1 MSTVRRNRR
10 AGVEDL
16 WTKEVLDENKKAH
29 RVPSKLHGK
38 GKRWR
43 ARYVDDAGNE
53 HTMRFARKT
62 DGKAWLDAQVSTLV
76 QGTHV
81 APRNSQLTVEQWA
94 EEWLK
99 GYANHREKTVELAT
113 WHVKKINAGLGSL
126 QLSAVRPSTVK
137 KWMVALKDEGLAD
150 SYVYSLHSRLA
161 QILGDAMHDG
171 LLARNP
177 CSRRTSPKTGQQ
189 KVYVATSE
197 QIWALHDAMPPHL
210 RVAVLLGSFVGLR
223 ISEAAGLRIAD
234 VDFAN
239 GVVTPR
245 QQWPARELKTDSS
258 TKPVPVP
265 PELVAMLEVSAK
277 TFRGERLVC
286 DELGK
291 PVSPWVIAWNLRA
304 AKAKVPGLPEE
315 FSFQDF
321 RHYYASLLI
330 RRGADIKAVQA
341 RLRHGSAIT
350 TLRYYAHLWP
360 DADETTR
367 TAVGAAIKDWPGST
381 AYSLRTEADQTNPDD
396 EDDDPNALVEA
407 V

>member
-1 MSTVRRNRR
+1 MTARRNRR

-16 WTKEVLDENKKAH
+16 WTKDERQPDGTVR

-53 HTMRFARKT
+53 HTKRFARKT
-62 DGKAWLDAQVSTLV
+62 DGQAWLDAQVATLV
-76 QGTHV
+76 HGTHV
-81 APRNSQLTVEQWA
+81 APRDAQRTVEEWA
-94 EEWLK
+94 NDWLR
-99 GYANHREKTVELAT
+99 GYANHRDTTVELAT
-113 WHVKKINAGLGSL
+113 WHVKKINDGLGSL

-137 KWMVALKDEGLAD
+137 KWMVQLKAEGLAD

-161 QILGDAMHDG
+161 QILGDAVHDG

-177 CSRRTSPKTGQQ
+177 CSRRTSPTTGQQ

-197 QIWALHDAMPPHL
+197 QIWALHDTMPAHL

-223 ISEAAGLRIAD
+223 VSEAAGLLVTD
-234 VDFAN
+234 VDFES
-239 GVVTPR
+239 GVVHPR
-245 QQWPARELKTDSS
+245 QQWPARPLKTESS
-258 TKPVPVP
+258 TKPVPIP
-265 PELVAMLEVSAK
+265 PELVAMLEESVRV
-277 TFRGERLVC
+277 FPGERLVC
-286 DELGK
+286 DVLGK
-291 PVSPWVIAWNLRA
+291 PVSPWVIGWNLRA

-367 TAVGAAIKDWPGST
+367 AAVGAAIKDWPGST
-381 AYSLRTEADQTNPDD
+381 AYSLRTEAEHGEQADD
-396 EDDDPNALVEA
+396 EHQPNAQVEA

>member
-1 MSTVRRNRR
+1 MTVKRNRR

-16 WTKEVLDENKKAH
+16 WTKEELDENKKAR

-43 ARYVDDAGNE
+43 ARYVDDAGEE
-53 HTMRFARKT
+53 HSKRFARKV
-62 DGKAWLDAQVSTLV
+62 DGQAWLDAQVATLV

-81 APRNSQLTVEQWA
+81 APRNAQQTVEDWA
-94 EEWLK
+94 NEWLK
-99 GYANHREKTVELAT
+99 GYANHRDTTVELAT
-113 WHVKKINAGLGSL
+113 WHVKKINEGLGSL

-137 KWMVALKDEGLAD
+137 KWMVALKAEGLAD

-189 KVYVATSE
+189 KVYVATPE
-197 QIWALHDAMPPHL
+197 QVWALHDAMPAHL

-223 ISEAAGLRIAD
+223 ISEAAGLRTTD

-239 GVVTPR
+239 GIVHPR
-245 QQWPARELKTDSS
+245 QQWPERPLKTESS

-265 PELVAMLEVSAK
+265 PELVAMLEESAR
-277 TFRGERLVC
+277 TFPGEHMIC

-291 PVSPWVIAWNLRA
+291 SVSPWVIGWNLRA
-304 AKAKVPGLPEE
+304 ARAKVPGLPEE

-321 RHYYASLLI
+321 RHFYASLLI

-367 TAVGAAIKDWPGST
+367 IAIGAAIRDWPGST
-381 AYSLRTEADQTNPDD
+381 AYSLRTEADQPDPADD
-396 EDDDPNALVEA
+396 EDDPKEQAEA

>member
-1 MSTVRRNRR
+1 MTVKRNRR

-53 HTMRFARKT
+53 HTQRFTRKT
-62 DGKAWLDAQVSTLV
+62 DGQAWLDTQVATLV

-81 APRNSQLTVEQWA
+81 APRHSQQTVEQWA
-94 EEWLK
+94 NEWLK
-99 GYANHREKTVELAT
+99 GYANHRDTTVTLAT
-113 WHVKKINAGLGSL
+113 WHVKKINEGLGSL

-137 KWMVALKDEGLAD
+137 KWVVALKAEGLAD

-197 QIWALHDAMPPHL
+197 QVWALHDAMPAHL
-210 RVAVLLGSFVGLR
+210 RVAVLLGAFVGLR
-223 ISEAAGLRIAD
+223 VSEAAGLRTTD

-239 GVVTPR
+239 GIVNPC
-245 QQWPARELKTDSS
+245 QQWPARELKTESS

-265 PELVAMLEVSAK
+265 AELVAMLEVSAK
-277 TFRGERLVC
+277 TFPGERLVC
-286 DELGK
+286 DEVGK

-304 AKAKVPGLPEE
+304 AKEKVPGLPEE

-381 AYSLRTEADQTNPDD
+381 AYSLRTEADQANQATD
-396 EDDDPNALVEA
+396 EEDPNALVEA

>member
-1 MSTVRRNRR
+1 MTVKRNRR

-53 HTMRFARKT
+53 HTKRFARKA
-62 DGKAWLDAQVSTLV
+62 DAQAWLDAQVASLV
-76 QGTHV
+76 QGIHV
-81 APRNSQLTVEQWA
+81 APRDSQKTVEQWA
-94 EEWLK
+94 NEWLK
-99 GYANHREKTVELAT
+99 GYANHRETTVELAT
-113 WHVKKINAGLGSL
+113 WHVKKINEGLGSL

-137 KWMVALKDEGLAD
+137 KWMVALKSEGLAD

-197 QIWALHDAMPPHL
+197 QVWALHEAMPAHL
-210 RVAVLLGSFVGLR
+210 RVAVLLGAFVGLR
-223 ISEAAGLRIAD
+223 ISEAAGLRTAD

-239 GVVTPR
+239 GIVQPR
-245 QQWPARELKTDSS
+245 QQWPGRELKTESS
-258 TKPVPVP
+258 TKPVPIP
-265 PELVAMLEVSAK
+265 PELVAMLEESAK
-277 TFRGERLVC
+277 VFPGDHLVC
-286 DELGK
+286 DEFGK
-291 PVSPWVIAWNLRA
+291 PVSPWVIGWHLRA
-304 AKAKVPGLPEE
+304 AKEKVHDLPEA

-321 RHYYASLLI
+321 RHFYASLLI

-381 AYSLRTEADQTNPDD
+381 AYSLRTETEQTDSTDDQDS
-396 EDDDPNALVEA
+396 ENAQAEA

>member
-1 MSTVRRNRR
+1 MTGARRNRR
-10 AGVEDL
+10 ASVEDL
-16 WTKEVLDENKKAH
+16 WTKDERQPDGTVL
-29 RVPSKLHGK
+29 RVPSKLDGK

-43 ARYVDDAGNE
+43 ARYVDDSGIE
-53 HTMRFARKT
+53 HSMRFVRKADAKT
-62 DGKAWLDAQVSTLV
+62 WLDAQVATLV

-81 APRNSQLTVEQWA
+81 APRDSQQTVEQWA
-94 EEWLK
+94 TEWLK
-99 GYANHREKTVELAT
+99 GYANHRETTVELAS
-113 WHVKKINAGLGSL
+113 WHVKKINAGLGSM
-126 QLSAVRPSTVK
+126 QLAAVRPSTVK
-137 KWMVALKDEGLAD
+137 KWMVALKAEGLAD

-177 CSRRTSPKTGQQ
+177 CSRRTSPNTGQQ
-189 KVYVATSE
+189 KVYVATPE
-197 QIWALHDAMPPHL
+197 QVWALHDAMPAHL

-223 ISEAAGLRIAD
+223 ISEAAGLRTDD
-234 VDFAN
+234 VDFGN
-239 GVVTPR
+239 CIVHPR
-245 QQWPARELKTDSS
+245 VQWPARDLKTESS
-258 TKPVPVP
+258 TKSVPVP
-265 PELVAMLEVSAK
+265 PELVAMLEESAK
-277 TFRGERLVC
+277 AFPGKNLVC
-286 DELGK
+286 DVFGK

-321 RHYYASLLI
+321 RHFYASLLI

-367 TAVGAAIKDWPGST
+367 LAVGAAIREWPGST
-381 AYSLRTEADQTNPDD
+381 AYSLRTEADESATQDD
-396 EDDDPNALVEA
+396 EGEPNAQVEG

>member
-1 MSTVRRNRR
+1 MSGVRRNRR

-16 WTKEVLDENKKAH
+16 WTKEVLDENHKAR

-43 ARYVDDAGNE
+43 ARYVDDVSGE
-53 HTMRFARKT
+53 HSKRFARKV
-62 DGKAWLDAQVSTLV
+62 DAQAWLDAQVSTLV

-81 APRNSQLTVEQWA
+81 APRDSQRTVEQWA
-94 EEWLK
+94 NEWLK
-99 GYANHREKTVELAT
+99 GYANHRETTVGLAG
-113 WHVKKINAGLGSL
+113 WHVKKINEGLGSY

-137 KWMVALKDEGLAD
+137 KWMVALKAEGLAD
-150 SYVYSLHSRLA
+150 SYVYSLHSRLS

-171 LLARNP
+171 LLSRNP

-189 KVYVATSE
+189 KVYVATPS
-197 QIWALHDAMPPHL
+197 QVWALHDAMPEHL
-210 RVAVLLGSFVGLR
+210 RVAVLLGAFAGLR
-223 ISEAAGLRIAD
+223 ISEVAGLRVDD
-234 VDFAN
+234 VDLVA
-239 GVVTPR
+239 GVVHPR
-245 QQWPARELKTDSS
+245 QQWPARPLKTESSDSA
-258 TKPVPVP
+258 VPIP
-265 PELVAMLEVSAK
+265 AELVELLRDSVRR
-277 TFRGERLVC
+277 FPGERVVC
-286 DELGK
+286 DEFGK
-291 PVSPWVIAWNLRA
+291 PVSPWVTAWHLRA
-304 AKAKVPGLPEE
+304 AKAAVPGLPEE

-321 RHYYASLLI
+321 RHFYASLLI

-367 TAVGAAIKDWPGST
+367 AAVGAVLRERSDLT
-381 AYSLRTEADQTNPDD
+381 AYPLRTDSPRPVPSAPTEGENPQ
-396 EDDDPNALVEA
+396 VET

>member
-1 MSTVRRNRR
+1 MAARRNRR

-16 WTKEVLDENKKAH
+16 WTKDERQPDGTVR
-29 RVPSKLHGK
+29 RVPSKLDGT

-53 HTMRFARKT
+53 HTKRFARKT
-62 DGKAWLDAQVSTLV
+62 DGQTWLDTQVSTLV
-76 QGTHV
+76 HGTHV
-81 APRNSQLTVEQWA
+81 APRDAQRTVEEWA
-94 EEWLK
+94 NDWLK
-99 GYANHREKTVELAT
+99 GYANHRDTTVELAT
-113 WHVKKINAGLGSL
+113 WHVRKINAGLGPL

-137 KWMVALKDEGLAD
+137 KWMVALKAEGLAD

-161 QILGDAMHDG
+161 QILGDAVHDG

-177 CSRRTSPKTGQQ
+177 CSRRTSPATGQQ

-197 QIWALHDAMPPHL
+197 QIWAVHDAMPPHL

-223 ISEAAGLRIAD
+223 VSEAAGLLVSD
-234 VDFAN
+234 VDFES
-239 GVVTPR
+239 GVVHPR
-245 QQWPARELKTDSS
+245 QQWPARPLKTESS

-265 PELVAMLEVSAK
+265 PELVAMLKESVRV
-277 TFRGERLVC
+277 FPGDRLVC
-286 DELGK
+286 DILGK
-291 PVSPWVIAWNLRA
+291 PVSPWVIAWHLRA

-367 TAVGAAIKDWPGST
+367 TAVGAAIRDWPGAT
-381 AYSLRTEADQTNPDD
+381 AYSLRTEVD
-396 EDDDPNALVEA
+396 ELVA
-407 V
+407 TDK

>member
-1 MSTVRRNRR
+1 M
-10 AGVEDL
+10 
-16 WTKEVLDENKKAH
+16 
-29 RVPSKLHGK
+29 PSKLHGK

-53 HTMRFARKT
+53 HTKRFARKT

-81 APRNSQLTVEQWA
+81 EPRKAQLTVEQWT

-113 WHVKKINAGLGSL
+113 WHVKKINAGLGSM

-197 QIWALHDAMPPHL
+197 QVWALHDAMPAHL
-210 RVAVLLGSFVGLR
+210 RVAVLLGAF
-223 ISEAAGLRIAD
+223 AGLRVSEATGLRTTD
-234 VDFAN
+234 VDFEN
-239 GVVTPR
+239 GIVHPR
-245 QQWPARELKTDSS
+245 QQWPARPLKTDSS
-258 TKPVPVP
+258 NKPVPVP
-265 PELVAMLEVSAK
+265 SELVTMLKVSAE
-277 TFRGERLVC
+277 TFPGERLVC

-291 PVSPWVIAWNLRA
+291 PVSPWVIGWNLRA

-321 RHYYASLLI
+321 RHFYASLLI
-330 RRGADIKAVQA
+330 RQGADIKAVQA

-367 TAVGAAIKDWPGST
+367 TAVGAAIREWPGSA
-381 AYSLRTEADQTNPDD
+381 AYSLRTEGDPAASPTD
-396 EDDDPNALVEA
+396 DDDPNALVEA